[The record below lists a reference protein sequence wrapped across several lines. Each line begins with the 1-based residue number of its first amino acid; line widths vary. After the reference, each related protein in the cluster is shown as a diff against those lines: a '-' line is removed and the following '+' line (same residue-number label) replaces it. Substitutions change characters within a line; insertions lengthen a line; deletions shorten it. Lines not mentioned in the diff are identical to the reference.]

1 MNIKVPGFLSVQVV
15 HLVWMVENSVQRP
28 VERVAGWGLQ
38 IDLGW
43 VVFEKVGVG

>member
-1 MNIKVPGFLSVQVV
+1 MSVQVG
-15 HLVWMVENSVQRP
+15 HSGWMVENLAQRP
-28 VERVAGWGLQ
+28 VEKVAGWGLQ

>member
-1 MNIKVPGFLSVQVV
+1 MNIEGLGLKSVQVV
-15 HLVWMVENSVQRP
+15 HSVWIVENLVQRP

-43 VVFEKVGVG
+43 VVVEKIGVG